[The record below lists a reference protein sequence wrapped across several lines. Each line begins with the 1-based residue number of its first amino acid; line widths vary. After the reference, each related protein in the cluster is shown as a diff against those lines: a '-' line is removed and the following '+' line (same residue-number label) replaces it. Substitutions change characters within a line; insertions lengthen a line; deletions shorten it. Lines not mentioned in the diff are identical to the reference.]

1 MQRLEEQGVDVS
13 HIEFSDEGHVGGK
26 DRRNLSP
33 QPLPIDLELQKKKKK
48 EPKKYDQSKK
58 SILND

>member
-13 HIEFSDEGHVGGK
+13 HIEFSDEGNSGSK
-26 DRRNLSP
+26 DKRNFSP
-33 QPLPIDLELQKKKKK
+33 KPLPIDLELQKTKKK